1 MGGSDVAGISIGEV
15 KNGACRRYNKCYTL
29 GMTKVKVTGVGNSV
43 GIILPKEI
51 LAKLRVSKGDF
62 LTVSET
68 PLGVSL
74 SALDEKKHR
83 QLEIAEQ
90 IMRENRNMLRKL
102 GE

>member
-1 MGGSDVAGISIGEV
+1 MGGSDVAGVSTGEV
-15 KNGACRRYNKCYTL
+15 KNAACDRYNKCYTL

-74 SALDEKKHR
+74 SALDEEKHR

-90 IMRENRNMLRKL
+90 IMRDNRNMLRKL

>member
-1 MGGSDVAGISIGEV
+1 
-15 KNGACRRYNKCYTL
+15 
-29 GMTKVKVTGVGNSV
+29 MTKVKVTGVGNSV

-74 SALDEKKHR
+74 SALDSEFEH
-83 QLEIAEQ
+83 QMDLAEG
-90 IMRENRNMLRKL
+90 IMREDRDVLRRL
-102 GE
+102 AQ